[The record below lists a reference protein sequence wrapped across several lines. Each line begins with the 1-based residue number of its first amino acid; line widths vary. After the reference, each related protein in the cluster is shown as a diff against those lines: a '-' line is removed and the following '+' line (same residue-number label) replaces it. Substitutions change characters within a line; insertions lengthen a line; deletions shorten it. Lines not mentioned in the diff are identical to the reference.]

1 MYTLEGLVETLPVDE
16 LPMSDELLRRL
27 REAGGV

>member
-1 MYTLEGLVETLPVDE
+1 MTATPDRLADNSTHE

-27 REAGGV
+27 REAGP